1 MRMSRRSNIHA
12 RHSHNINLFTV
23 MLRFTSNS
31 DHSFFFLFFCLFL
44 FLFSA
49 SAATPSGSF
58 SSFFKILFCYYFH
71 YFNSRFLLFSDCLED
86 VDQERYEEVL
96 VVPPWTARRSRSTAE
111 GASPRTGTLVL
122 AKERTRRQDWFN
134 GFNLYKG
141 GWNISNAYY
150 IKSVMST
157 AFPFCVVA
165 AVWFVIFGVVLLIG
179 CACCCCCN
187 GGEPSDYSKF
197 VHYFSLFLLI
207 LSTIVTIGGCA
218 QLYSGQGKIDGTTS
232 ETLDYV
238 LNQAQFVAGNL
249 NTISNYFDSAK
260 HLVREPPLPLDIDLG
275 PDLNDIKLKIDRAA
289 DTLSNKV
296 TANSKTIRKAID
308 VVRLALVIVAVVLF
322 FVAFL
327 RLCMFEFVLFFSG
340 PYAKCLS
347 DYLGSH
353 LGFSC
358 VCSLL
363 FTWMEVSSLLL
374 LDGFLSLVPCMT
386 GDTCVAMD
394 EWVVNP
400 TAHTALDDIFPCVEK
415 KAVVETYLRSKIL
428 TYKIVEAFDKAI
440 SNFTNSNTQSGPLVP
455 LLCNPFNSDLTRRT
469 CSSEEVTFQN
479 ATQVWKNFTCKVSL
493 SEKCTSEGRLTQSI
507 YMKLGDA
514 VNVTYGLFEYGPFFA
529 DLVDCSFV
537 RKTFKD
543 ISTHYCPPLRR
554 YCEQVYLGS
563 VLVSAA
569 VMLSLISSLFFVR
582 EQWMFL
588 HNNGVL

>member
-1 MRMSRRSNIHA
+1 MPLSRRSHTHA
-12 RHSHNINLFTV
+12 RHRHSHNINLFTV
-23 MLRFTSNS
+23 MLGFTSNS
-31 DHSFFFLFFCLFL
+31 NHSFFFLFFCLFL

-49 SAATPSGSF
+49 STATP
-58 SSFFKILFCYYFH
+58 
-71 YFNSRFLLFSDCLED
+71 SDCLED
-86 VDQERYEEVL
+86 VNQRYEKVL
-96 VVPPWTARRSRSTAE
+96 VVPPWTARRSTAE
-111 GASPRTGTLVL
+111 GASPRNGTLVL

-134 GFNLYKG
+134 GFTLYKG

-157 AFPFCVVA
+157 AFPFFVVA
-165 AVWFVIFGVVLLIG
+165 AAWFVIFGVVLLIG

-187 GGEPSDYSKF
+187 GGEPSDYSKI

-207 LSTIVTIGGCA
+207 LSTIITIGGCA
-218 QLYSGQGKIDGTTS
+218 QLYSGQGNIDGSTS

-238 LNQAQFVAGNL
+238 LNQAQFVAENL

-260 HLVREPPLPLDIDLG
+260 RVVREPPLPLDIDLG
-275 PDLNDIKLKIDRAA
+275 PDLDDIKLKIDRAA

-296 TANSKTIRKAID
+296 SANSKTIRKAID

-327 RLCMFEFVLFFSG
+327 RLFFCLL
-340 PYAKCLS
+340 AWKCPV
-347 DYLGSH
+347 Y
-353 LGFSC
+353 
-358 VCSLL
+358 
-363 FTWMEVSSLLL
+363 
-374 LDGFLSLVPCMT
+374 SLVVIGWILVTSTLVLCAAFIFVHNVT

-415 KAVVETYLRSKIL
+415 KAVLETYLKSKIL
-428 TYKIVEAFDKAI
+428 TYKIVEAFDKVI

-455 LLCNPFNSDLTRRT
+455 LLCNPFNSDLTSRN
-469 CSSEEVTFQN
+469 CSSGEVTFQN
-479 ATQVWKNFTCKVSL
+479 AIQVWKNFTCQVSS
-493 SEKCTSEGRLTQSI
+493 SEKCTSAGRLTQSI
-507 YMKLGDA
+507 YTKLGDA
-514 VNVTYGLFEYGPFFA
+514 VNVTYGLFEYGPFIA
-529 DLVDCSFV
+529 DLVDCNFV
-537 RKTFKD
+537 RRTFKD